1 MTYFDCCD
9 KFYLCLMLLN
19 ALMSLL
25 LSDIKY
31 FITVSETLNM
41 TRASEIVGISQPAFS
56 YAVKRLEDRLGGQLL
71 IRLKNGIQ
79 LTKLGEEF
87 KKRAHRL
94 MYEWEHAQNLAH
106 PESGLVQGSY
116 TIAVHPSVALY
127 TLEYFL
133 PKLQHDFPKLDF
145 NFIHGLSREMTEK
158 VISWEADFGIIVNP
172 IEYPDL
178 VITKLCTDEVTVFHA
193 DAAQDKLIYD
203 KNLAQSQYILK
214 NMNSKIRFSGVLSSA
229 NLEVAAKLTAIG
241 LGYGILPSRVASQ
254 YPNLKKLAGA
264 PVFRDDICLV
274 YRPEK
279 HSNPVSKSIIQA
291 IKIIRSPY

>member
-1 MTYFDCCD
+1 
-9 KFYLCLMLLN
+9 
-19 ALMSLL
+19 MSLL

-94 MYEWEHAQNLAH
+94 IYEWEHAQNLAH

-172 IEYPDL
+172 IEHPDL
-178 VITKLCTDEVTVFHA
+178 VISPLCTDEVTVFYA
-193 DAAQDKLIYD
+193 ERTQDKLIYD

-214 NMNSKIRFSGVLSSA
+214 NLNNRIHFSGVLSSS

-254 YPNLKKLAGA
+254 YPKLKKLQDA

-279 HSNPVSKSIIQA
+279 HNNSVSKSIIQA
-291 IKIIRSPY
+291 IKILSTAHR